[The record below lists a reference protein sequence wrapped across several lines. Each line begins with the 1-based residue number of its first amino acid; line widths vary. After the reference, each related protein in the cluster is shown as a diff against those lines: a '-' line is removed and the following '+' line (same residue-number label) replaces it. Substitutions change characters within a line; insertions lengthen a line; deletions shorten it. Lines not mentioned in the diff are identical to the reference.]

1 MGKIIISQFPEK
13 IILDYGTLKAK
24 IEACRA
30 LGAKIVC
37 TIGSWDLLHVG
48 HVRYLNKASEFG
60 DILVV
65 GVDSDRGIKLYK
77 GPLRPIIPQTERMEM
92 LSFQACVTF
101 ITLID
106 DIDDKGAWQYELIK
120 QVPLDTFVAVEGSS
134 YTDKQKEEIGRHCH
148 LEIIPR
154 QALDTSS
161 SDIIQNVIKANKGR
175 ILDVI
180 GQTLDETRI

>member
-13 IILDYGTLKAK
+13 VILDYDALKAK

-30 LGAKIVC
+30 LGAKVVC

-60 DILVV
+60 DVLVV

-77 GPLRPIIPQTERMEM
+77 GPLRPIIPQTERIEM
-92 LSFQACVTF
+92 LTFQACVTF
-101 ITLID
+101 VTLVD
-106 DIDDKGAWQYELIK
+106 DIDAQGAWQYELIK
-120 QVPLDTFVAVEGSS
+120 RVSLDTFVAVEGSS
-134 YTDKQKEEIGRHCH
+134 YTDEQKEEIGRHCH
-148 LEIIPR
+148 LEVIPR
-154 QALDTSS
+154 QALGTSS
-161 SDIIQNVIKANKGR
+161 SNIIQNVVKANKGR

-180 GQTLDETRI
+180 SETLDSTQI